1 MRSRPIAL
9 KNTPTHKIKL
19 VFQGVHRPLKSIH
32 DRQNNSTCM
41 ISTAAP
47 LFCGGLQRQA
57 GREGR
62 FNEGSSPSPGFKWQA
77 WNRAREGLCYPI
89 SANELGRVPGSRP
102 RCFCTSPRNSPPPLL
117 VTPKRSPEKISGWNL
132 IKLPKQLDLIN
143 KLQAQNRTQLASFF
157 PATRSGCGPAKWKLI
172 FLAFPV
178 IPKAA
183 QVSEPF
189 PTNPVHFPCPLTSA
203 FFHFT
208 EKEPTGGTAM
218 ATA

>member
-62 FNEGSSPSPGFKWQA
+62 FNEGSSPSPGF
-77 WNRAREGLCYPI
+77 NDRPGIGREKGC
-89 SANELGRVPGSRP
+89 
-102 RCFCTSPRNSPPPLL
+102 
-117 VTPKRSPEKISGWNL
+117 VTLS
-132 IKLPKQLDLIN
+132 
-143 KLQAQNRTQLASFF
+143 
-157 PATRSGCGPAKWKLI
+157 
-172 FLAFPV
+172 V
-178 IPKAA
+178 
-183 QVSEPF
+183 
-189 PTNPVHFPCPLTSA
+189 LTSLA
-203 FFHFT
+203 ECQALGPGASVLLLGILHLHCLLPQREAPRRSLVETSLNF
-208 EKEPTGGTAM
+208 PSSSI
-218 ATA
+218 